1 MYIGFFD
8 SGIGGLSVLKE
19 ALKILPNENYIY
31 YGDTEN
37 APYGTKTKEEVKDL
51 TFRAVEFLDKHKIK
65 ALVVACNTATSAA
78 VRELREKYSFPIIGM
93 EPAIKPAVEN
103 NQKKGKRVLT
113 LATPLTLKEEKFQ
126 SLISKFDV
134 EHIVD
139 MLPAPKLVEF
149 AEKFIFSGPCVE
161 NYLRDIMPANINE
174 YGTVVLGCTHFPLF
188 RDVLSKLLPEST
200 DIIDGNRGT
209 VNHLYDILKK
219 RNLLNP
225 SSEKGQVIFYKS
237 GKLVEDESLIEKYK
251 QIIYD

>member
-149 AEKFIFSGPCVE
+149 AEKFIFF
-161 NYLRDIMPANINE
+161 R
-174 YGTVVLGCTHFPLF
+174 PLC
-188 RDVLSKLLPEST
+188 
-200 DIIDGNRGT
+200 
-209 VNHLYDILKK
+209 
-219 RNLLNP
+219 
-225 SSEKGQVIFYKS
+225 
-237 GKLVEDESLIEKYK
+237 
-251 QIIYD
+251 